1 MISSILYAAL
11 VFAVLVVVH
20 EAGHFAMAKKVGV
33 RVLRFSVG
41 YPPKVLGFRRGE
53 TEYSI
58 GATPFGG
65 YVRMLGDEVGEKP
78 TLEELTLYLH
88 EIGLDLIAAARE
100 HGTILAGGFDENL
113 LTLAERLSASGAGV
127 AQTIL
132 GRDLKPDEALL
143 LNEVRGQPKVDD
155 TIKALAEHP
164 PTMLVEAYCKR
175 AFPTQSL
182 GKRILIVL
190 AGPLS
195 NIIFAPLLLTF
206 VFMYG
211 VPTLLPVVG
220 KTTKDLPAAKAGLQI
235 GDRILSV
242 NEQPMETWADFSKTV
257 KAGDGSPVKLE
268 ISRALV
274 GSNDRAKD
282 AATALAQ
289 QLDVALLALYPEI
302 PADLVVEQ
310 LEPAIESALQVP
322 VRSTIV
328 IKPTRLDQKTIY
340 GTNATTWVIGVQP
353 NGDET
358 TKRYGPIGAVR
369 EACETSVEMT
379 VQMVVGIAS
388 IFSGTTPVKDA
399 LGGPIMIAQ
408 LAGQEAHRGIANL
421 AMFTVMLSLELGIIN
436 LLPVPLLDGG
446 HLLFF
451 VFEGIKGK
459 PLELRYREAA
469 LQVGLFLLV
478 ALMAFV
484 IFNDISRIV
493 QG

>member
-1 MISSILYAAL
+1 MIASILYAAL

-41 YPPKVLGFRRGE
+41 YPPKLFGFRRGE
-53 TEYSI
+53 TEYSV

-78 TLEELTLYLH
+78 TAEELTMYLH
-88 EIGLDLIAAARE
+88 EIGLDLIGEARE
-100 HGTILAGGFDENL
+100 RSVIQAGAGFDDNL
-113 LTLAERLSASGAGV
+113 RVIADRLGESGAGV
-127 AQTIL
+127 AHSII
-132 GRDLKPDEALL
+132 GRELKPDEALL
-143 LNEVRGQPKVDD
+143 LDEVRRHPKVDD
-155 TIKALAEHP
+155 AIKSLAAQP
-164 PTMLVEAYCKR
+164 SAILVNAFCER
-175 AFPTQSL
+175 AFPTQPL
-182 GKRILIVL
+182 GKRVLIVL

-195 NIIFAPLLLTF
+195 NIIFAPLLLTL
-206 VFMYG
+206 VFMTG
-211 VPTLLPVVG
+211 VPELLPVVG
-220 KTTKDLPAAKAGLQI
+220 KTTQDLPAAKAGLLA
-235 GDRILSV
+235 GDRIV
-242 NEQPMETWADFSKTV
+242 AVDGQPMETWSDFSKTV
-257 KAGDGSPVKLE
+257 KAGDGSQIKLE
-268 ISRALV
+268 I
-274 GSNDRAKD
+274 DRTQNGK
-282 AATALAQ
+282 
-289 QLDVALLALYPEI
+289 
-302 PADLVVEQ
+302 
-310 LEPAIESALQVP
+310 SA
-322 VRSTIV
+322 RSTIV

-340 GTNATTWVIGVQP
+340 GTNATSWVIGVQP
-353 NGDET
+353 RGDEI
-358 TKRYGPIGAVR
+358 TKHFGPFGAVK
-369 EACETSVEMT
+369 EACETSVDMT

-388 IFSGTTPVKDA
+388 IFAGSTPVRDA

-408 LAGQEAHRGIANL
+408 MAGQEAHRGFANL

-451 VFEGIKGK
+451 VFEGARGK
-459 PLELRYREAA
+459 PLELRYREAM

>member
-1 MISSILYAAL
+1 
-11 VFAVLVVVH
+11 V
-20 EAGHFAMAKKVGV
+20 
-33 RVLRFSVG
+33 
-41 YPPKVLGFRRGE
+41 
-53 TEYSI
+53 
-58 GATPFGG
+58 
-65 YVRMLGDEVGEKP
+65 
-78 TLEELTLYLH
+78 
-88 EIGLDLIAAARE
+88 
-100 HGTILAGGFDENL
+100 
-113 LTLAERLSASGAGV
+113 
-127 AQTIL
+127 
-132 GRDLKPDEALL
+132 
-143 LNEVRGQPKVDD
+143 
-155 TIKALAEHP
+155 
-164 PTMLVEAYCKR
+164 LVEAYCSR

-195 NIIFAPLLLTF
+195 NIIFAPLLLTL

-211 VPTLLPVVG
+211 VPQLLPVVG
-220 KTTKDLPAAKAGLQI
+220 KTTKDLPAAKAGLQV
-235 GDRILSV
+235 GDRILTV
-242 NEQPMETWADFSKTV
+242 NGQPMETWADFSKTV

-268 ISRALV
+268 IERKN
-274 GSNDRAKD
+274 G
-282 AATALAQ
+282 T
-289 QLDVALLALYPEI
+289 
-302 PADLVVEQ
+302 PAHT
-310 LEPAIESALQVP
+310 
-322 VRSTIV
+322 TIV

-358 TKRYGPIGAVR
+358 TKRYGPIGAVK

-388 IFSGTTPVKDA
+388 IFAGSTPVKDA

-408 LAGQEAHRGIANL
+408 MAGQEAHRGFANL

-459 PLELRYREAA
+459 PLELRYREAM

>member
-1 MISSILYAAL
+1 MIASILYAAL

-33 RVLRFSVG
+33 RVLRFSIG

-53 TEYSI
+53 TEYSV

-78 TLEELTLYLH
+78 TPDEIKLYLH
-88 EIGLDLIAAARE
+88 EIGLDLIGAARE
-100 HGTILAGGFDENL
+100 HGAVLDAADFDDNL
-113 LTLAERLSASGAGV
+113 HTLAERLSASGAGSPAAASV
-127 AQTIL
+127 SVQSGNAALAASVPALAL
-132 GRDLKPDEALL
+132 GPMAVIGRELKPDEALL
-143 LNEVRGQPKVDD
+143 LNQVRGEPKVDD
-155 TIKALAEHP
+155 AIKTLAEHP
-164 PTMLVEAYCKR
+164 PTVLVEKYCER

-182 GKRILIVL
+182 GKRVLIVL
-190 AGPLS
+190 AGPIS
-195 NIIFAPLLLTF
+195 NIVFAPLLLTF

-211 VPTLLPVVG
+211 VPQLLPVVG
-220 KTTKDLPAAKAGLQI
+220 KTTKDLPAAKAGLQV
-235 GDRILSV
+235 GDKIVSV
-242 NEQPMETWADFSKTV
+242 NGQPMETWADFSKTV

-268 ISRALV
+268 IDRNSAH
-274 GSNDRAKD
+274 SN
-282 AATALAQ
+282 
-289 QLDVALLALYPEI
+289 
-302 PADLVVEQ
+302 
-310 LEPAIESALQVP
+310 
-322 VRSTIV
+322 IV
-328 IKPTRLDQKTIY
+328 ITPTRLDQKTIY

-353 NGDET
+353 RGDEIA
-358 TKRYGPIGAVR
+358 KRYGPMDAVK

-388 IFSGTTPVKDA
+388 IFSGSTPVREA

-408 LAGQEAHRGIANL
+408 MAGQEAHRGIANL

-459 PLELRYREAA
+459 PLELRYREAM

>member
-33 RVLRFSVG
+33 RVLRFSIG
-41 YPPKVLGFRRGE
+41 YPPRILGFRRGE

-78 TLEELTLYLH
+78 TPDEIKLYLH
-88 EIGLDLIAAARE
+88 EIGLDLINAARE
-100 HGTILAGGFDENL
+100 HGVILPGSSFDDQVRA
-113 LTLAERLSASGAGV
+113 LAERLSASGNGV

-132 GRDLKPDEALL
+132 GRELKPDEALL
-143 LNEVRGQPKVDD
+143 LNEVRAQPKVDD
-155 TIKALAEHP
+155 AIKALAEHP
-164 PTMLVEAYCKR
+164 PAVLVEAYCSR

-182 GKRILIVL
+182 GKRVLIVL

-211 VPTLLPVVG
+211 VPQLLPVVG
-220 KTTKDLPAAKAGLQI
+220 KTTKDLPAAKAGLVV
-235 GDRILSV
+235 GDRILTV
-242 NEQPMETWADFSKTV
+242 NGQPMDTWADFSKTV
-257 KAGDGSPVKLE
+257 KAGDGSPVSLE
-268 ISRALV
+268 IERKQNGQPV
-274 GSNDRAKD
+274 HN
-282 AATALAQ
+282 T
-289 QLDVALLALYPEI
+289 
-302 PADLVVEQ
+302 VV
-310 LEPAIESALQVP
+310 V
-322 VRSTIV
+322 
-328 IKPTRLDQKTIY
+328 KPTRLDQKTIY

-353 NGDET
+353 NGDEI
-358 TKRYGPIGAVR
+358 TKRYGPIGAVK

-388 IFSGTTPVKDA
+388 IFSGSTPVKDA

-408 LAGQEAHRGIANL
+408 MAGQEAHRGLANL

-451 VFEGIKGK
+451 IFEGIKGK
-459 PLELRYREAA
+459 PLELRYREAM

>member
-1 MISSILYAAL
+1 MISSIFYFAL

-33 RVLRFSVG
+33 RVLRFSIG
-41 YPPKVLGFRRGE
+41 YPPKVMGFRRGE

-78 TLEELTLYLH
+78 TPDEIKLYLH
-88 EIGLDLIAAARE
+88 EVGLDLIGAARE
-100 HGTILAGGFDENL
+100 HGAALAGSGFDDNL
-113 LTLAERLSASGAGV
+113 RIVAERLSGTPDIGGPAHAPISVQSGNTALATSLPDAPPV
-127 AQTIL
+127 PMLALAPANII
-132 GRDLKPDEALL
+132 GRELKPDEALL
-143 LNEVRGQPKVDD
+143 LNEVRRQPKVDD
-155 TIKALAEHP
+155 AIKELAEHAP
-164 PTMLVEAYCKR
+164 AALVQEYCRR

-206 VFMYG
+206 IFMYG
-211 VPTLLPVVG
+211 VPQLLPVVG
-220 KTTKDLPAAKAGLQI
+220 KTTKDLPAAKAGLQV
-235 GDRILSV
+235 GDRILAV
-242 NEQPMETWADFSKTV
+242 NGQPMETWADFSKTV
-257 KAGDGSPVKLE
+257 KAGDGSPIKLE
-268 ISRALV
+268 ITRDGA
-274 GSNDRAKD
+274 
-282 AATALAQ
+282 
-289 QLDVALLALYPEI
+289 
-302 PADLVVEQ
+302 
-310 LEPAIESALQVP
+310 
-322 VRSTIV
+322 RSTIV
-328 IKPTRLDQKTIY
+328 ITPTRLDQKTIY

-353 NGDET
+353 SGDSVS
-358 TKRYGPIGAVR
+358 KRYGPIGAVR

-388 IFSGTTPVKDA
+388 IFTGSTPVRDA
-399 LGGPIMIAQ
+399 IGGPIMIAKM
-408 LAGQEAHRGIANL
+408 AGQEAHEGLANL
-421 AMFTVMLSLELGIIN
+421 AMFTVMLSLELGIMN

-459 PLELRYREAA
+459 PLELRYREAM

-484 IFNDISRIV
+484 IFNDISHIV

>member
-1 MISSILYAAL
+1 MIPSILYAAL

-41 YPPKVLGFRRGE
+41 YPPKVFGFRRGE
-53 TEYSI
+53 TDYSI

-78 TLEELTLYLH
+78 TPDEIKLYLH
-88 EIGLDLIAAARE
+88 EIGLDLIGAARE
-100 HGTILAGGFDENL
+100 HGAVLNAADFDDNL
-113 LTLAERLSASGAGV
+113 HTLAERLSASGAGV

-132 GRDLKPDEALL
+132 GRELKPDEALL
-143 LNEVRGQPKVDD
+143 LNEVRRQPKVDD
-155 TIKALAEHP
+155 PIKTLAEHP
-164 PTMLVEAYCKR
+164 PTVLVEQYCKR

-182 GKRILIVL
+182 GKRVLIVL

-211 VPTLLPVVG
+211 VPQMLPVVG
-220 KTTKDLPAAKAGLQI
+220 KTTKNLPAAKAGLQI
-235 GDRILSV
+235 GDKILSV
-242 NEQPMETWADFSKTV
+242 NGQPMETWADFSKTV

-268 ISRALV
+268 I
-274 GSNDRAKD
+274 DRN
-282 AATALAQ
+282 
-289 QLDVALLALYPEI
+289 
-302 PADLVVEQ
+302 
-310 LEPAIESALQVP
+310 SAH
-322 VRSTIV
+322 STIV
-328 IKPTRLDQKTIY
+328 ITPTRLDQKTIY

-353 NGDET
+353 RGDET
-358 TKRYGPIGAVR
+358 AKRYGPIDAVK

-388 IFSGTTPVKDA
+388 IFTGSTPVREA

-408 LAGQEAHRGIANL
+408 MAGQEAHRGIASL

-459 PLELRYREAA
+459 PLELRYREAM

>member
-1 MISSILYAAL
+1 MIHSILSAAL

-33 RVLRFSVG
+33 RVLRFSIG
-41 YPPKVLGFRRGE
+41 YPPKLFGFRRGE
-53 TEYSI
+53 TDYSI

-78 TLEELTLYLH
+78 TPEEIALYLH
-88 EIGLDLIAAARE
+88 EVGLDLIGAARE
-100 HGTILAGGFDENL
+100 HGAAPTGAGFDDNL
-113 LTLAERLSASGAGV
+113 HALAERLSESAAGV
-127 AQTIL
+127 AHSVI
-132 GRDLKPDEALL
+132 GRELKPDEALL
-143 LNEVRGQPKVDD
+143 LNEARGQAKVDD
-155 TIKALAEHP
+155 IIKSLSEHP
-164 PTMLVEAYCKR
+164 PTLLVEAYCKR

-182 GKRILIVL
+182 GKRVLIVL
-190 AGPLS
+190 AGPLA
-195 NIIFAPLLLTF
+195 NIVFAPLLLTF

-211 VPTLLPVVG
+211 VPQLLPVVG
-220 KTTKDLPAAKAGLQI
+220 KTTKDLPAAKAGLQA
-235 GDRILSV
+235 GDRILAV
-242 NEQPMETWADFSKTV
+242 NGQPMETWADFSKTV
-257 KAGDGSPVKLE
+257 KAGDGSPIKLE
-268 ISRALV
+268 I
-274 GSNDRAKD
+274 DR
-282 AATALAQ
+282 Q
-289 QLDVALLALYPEI
+289 QKGA
-302 PADLVVEQ
+302 
-310 LEPAIESALQVP
+310 SAH
-322 VRSTIV
+322 SMIV

-353 NGDET
+353 RGDEI
-358 TKRYGPIGAVR
+358 TKRYGPFGAAK
-369 EACETSVEMT
+369 EAGQTSVEMS
-379 VQMVVGIAS
+379 VQLVVGIGSLFA
-388 IFSGTTPVKDA
+388 GNTPVREA

-408 LAGQEAHRGIANL
+408 MAGQEAHRGLANL

-451 VFEGIKGK
+451 IFEGVKGK
-459 PLELRYREAA
+459 PLELRYREAM

>member
-1 MISSILYAAL
+1 MIASILYAAL

-53 TEYSI
+53 TEYSL

-65 YVRMLGDEVGEKP
+65 YVRMLGDEVGEEPKP
-78 TLEELTLYLH
+78 EELKMYLH
-88 EIGLDLIAAARE
+88 EIGLDLIGAARE
-100 HGTILAGGFDENL
+100 RGAIQAGGEFDANL
-113 LTLAERLSASGAGV
+113 RVIADRLGESGAGIAHAV
-127 AQTIL
+127 I
-132 GRDLKPDEALL
+132 GRDLKADEALL
-143 LNEVRGQPKVDD
+143 LGEVRSQPKVDD
-155 TIKALAEHP
+155 AIKTLSEHP
-164 PTMLVEAYCKR
+164 PARLTEAYCQR

-182 GKRILIVL
+182 GKRVLIVL
-190 AGPLS
+190 AGPIA
-195 NIIFAPLLLTF
+195 NIAFAPILLTL
-206 VFMYG
+206 VFMTG
-211 VPTLLPVVG
+211 VPQLLPVVG
-220 KTTKDLPAAKAGLQI
+220 KTTKDLPAAKAGLLT
-235 GDRILSV
+235 GDRIVAV
-242 NEQPMETWADFSKTV
+242 NGQPMDSWSDFSKTV

-268 ISRALV
+268 IER
-274 GSNDRAKD
+274 
-282 AATALAQ
+282 
-289 QLDVALLALYPEI
+289 
-302 PADLVVEQ
+302 
-310 LEPAIESALQVP
+310 SANGGPKVQ
-322 VRSTIV
+322 STIV

-353 NGDET
+353 RGDEI
-358 TKRYGPIGAVR
+358 TKHYGPFGAVK
-369 EACETSVEMT
+369 EAGETSVEMT

-388 IFSGTTPVKDA
+388 IFSGSTPVRDA

-408 LAGQEAHRGIANL
+408 MAGQEAHRGFANL

-451 VFEGIKGK
+451 VFEGVKGK
-459 PLELRYREAA
+459 PLELRYREAM

>member
-1 MISSILYAAL
+1 MIPSILYAAL

-78 TLEELTLYLH
+78 TPDEIRLYLN
-88 EIGLDLIAAARE
+88 EIGLDLICAARE
-100 HGTILAGGFDENL
+100 HGMVLAGSDFDDNL
-113 LTLAERLSASGAGV
+113 RVVGDRLRTAPGLGGAAIAVPVQSGNAALAASVPEAPPVPALAVGPV
-127 AQTIL
+127 TII
-132 GRDLKPDEALL
+132 GRELKPDEALL
-143 LNEVRGQPKVDD
+143 LNEVRREPKVDD
-155 TIKALAEHP
+155 AIKALAENP
-164 PTMLVEAYCKR
+164 PTVLVEEYCKR

-182 GKRILIVL
+182 GKRVLIVL
-190 AGPLS
+190 AGPIS

-211 VPTLLPVVG
+211 VPQMLPVVG
-220 KTTKDLPAAKAGLQI
+220 KTTKDLPAAKAGLQV
-235 GDRILSV
+235 GDKIVSV
-242 NEQPMETWADFSKTV
+242 NGQPMETWADFSKTV

-268 ISRALV
+268 I
-274 GSNDRAKD
+274 DRN
-282 AATALAQ
+282 
-289 QLDVALLALYPEI
+289 
-302 PADLVVEQ
+302 
-310 LEPAIESALQVP
+310 SAH
-322 VRSTIV
+322 STIV
-328 IKPTRLDQKTIY
+328 ITPTRLDQKTIY

-353 NGDET
+353 RGDEIA
-358 TKRYGPIGAVR
+358 KRYGPIDAVK
-369 EACETSVEMT
+369 EACETTVEMT

-388 IFSGTTPVKDA
+388 IFTGSTPVREA

-408 LAGQEAHRGIANL
+408 MAGQEAHRGIASL

-459 PLELRYREAA
+459 PLELRYREAM